1 MSTESKITAREM
13 GDMIE
18 HWLKTPVGAYLG
30 SDYGS
35 DKLSLLQIPLTDTT
49 AADEFVRKLSEDV
62 PLVGA
67 AGGATLYQQDEAPDK
82 KHVFMTIAGQTVDV
96 GEASVNYKRET
107 E

>member
-67 AGGATLYQQDEAPDK
+67 AGGATPISK
-82 KHVFMTIAGQTVDV
+82 T
-96 GEASVNYKRET
+96 KRPT
-107 E
+107 KSTSS

>member
-49 AADEFVRKLSEDV
+49 AADEFVRKLCSIHTYLEPFLQLSV
-62 PLVGA
+62 QIGTYVQ
-67 AGGATLYQQDEAPDK
+67 TLE
-82 KHVFMTIAGQTVDV
+82 VRTML
-96 GEASVNYKRET
+96 SVREWQK
-107 E
+107 

>member
-35 DKLSLLQIPLTDTT
+35 DKLSLLQIPLT
-49 AADEFVRKLSEDV
+49 A
-62 PLVGA
+62 
-67 AGGATLYQQDEAPDK
+67 
-82 KHVFMTIAGQTVDV
+82 
-96 GEASVNYKRET
+96 
-107 E
+107 